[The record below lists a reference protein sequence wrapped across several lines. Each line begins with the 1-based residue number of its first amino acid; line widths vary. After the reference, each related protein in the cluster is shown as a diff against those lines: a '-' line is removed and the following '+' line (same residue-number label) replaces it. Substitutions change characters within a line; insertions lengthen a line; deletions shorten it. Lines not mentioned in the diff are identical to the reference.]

1 MDTFIQ
7 IIQTGT
13 SNNKEK
19 LRTLAT
25 EFGAKKN
32 QLLMRDELVERL
44 ETHIKAGLEAANRNN
59 QRITQKLQEMEAQQR
74 SSLFNNLEMKQKPFS
89 ISMRDIDRKVSNEAE
104 RLEKKSCGL
113 AERIS
118 RRNESSERERE
129 RNDE

>member
-89 ISMRDIDRKVSNEAE
+89 ISMRDI
-104 RLEKKSCGL
+104 C
-113 AERIS
+113 
-118 RRNESSERERE
+118 
-129 RNDE
+129 